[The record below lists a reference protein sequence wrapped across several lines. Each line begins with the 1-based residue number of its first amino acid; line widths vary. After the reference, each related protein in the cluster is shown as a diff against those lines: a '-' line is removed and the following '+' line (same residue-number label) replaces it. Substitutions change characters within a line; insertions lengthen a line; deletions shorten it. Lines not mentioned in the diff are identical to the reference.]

1 MHGRKV
7 YLPNINHSNF
17 QVRSAAERTAI
28 NAPIQGTAADIL
40 KIAMININHWI
51 LEENI
56 KNIFMIMQVHDE
68 LVFELQES
76 CIGKHSKIISK
87 LMTDAENLSVP
98 LVVNTFSGTNWQE
111 T

>member
-1 MHGRKV
+1 
-7 YLPNINHSNF
+7 
-17 QVRSAAERTAI
+17 
-28 NAPIQGTAADIL
+28 
-40 KIAMININHWI
+40 
-51 LEENI
+51 
-56 KNIFMIMQVHDE
+56 MIMQVHDE

-76 CIGKHSKIISK
+76 CIGKHSKIISS